1 MGSEFKIFLYIIIGI
16 VYLFSRMY
24 RKELKKQEEKRAGK
38 KPVTRRSAEDI
49 FRELQKTL
57 GLPET
62 EMTPAIPEKQNK
74 PVKEKLKPYKSA
86 QTKTPFNLE
95 AQLKIKQRK
104 PLTPGIQK
112 KNLMPEI
119 TGETTSSNE
128 TEYRPDIDFDL
139 RKAIIY
145 SEILKRPVY

>member
-16 VYLFSRMY
+16 VYLFSRLY
-24 RKELKKQEEKRAGK
+24 RKELKKQEEKRAGR
-38 KPVTRRSAEDI
+38 KPVTHRNAEDI

-62 EMTPAIPEKQNK
+62 ELSPAVPEIQNK
-74 PVKEKLKPYKSA
+74 PVKEKLKQYKA
-86 QTKTPFNLE
+86 TQTKTLFNAE
-95 AQLKIKQRK
+95 VQARIKKRKQLAPGLQR
-104 PLTPGIQK
+104 
-112 KNLMPEI
+112 KNLMPENS
-119 TGETTSSNE
+119 GEIIPAIE

>member
-1 MGSEFKIFLYIIIGI
+1 
-16 VYLFSRMY
+16 MY
-24 RKELKKQEEKRAGK
+24 RKELKKQEEKRVGK
-38 KPVTRRSAEDI
+38 KPVTHRNAEDI

-62 EMTPAIPEKQNK
+62 ELTPAVPENQNK
-74 PVKEKLKPYKSA
+74 PVKDKLRPHKPA
-86 QTKTPFNLE
+86 LTKTPFNLE
-95 AQLKIKQRK
+95 VQSRIRLRK
-104 PLTPGIQK
+104 PISPGLQK
-112 KNLMPEI
+112 KNLMPEN
-119 TGETTSSNE
+119 TGEIIPAIE